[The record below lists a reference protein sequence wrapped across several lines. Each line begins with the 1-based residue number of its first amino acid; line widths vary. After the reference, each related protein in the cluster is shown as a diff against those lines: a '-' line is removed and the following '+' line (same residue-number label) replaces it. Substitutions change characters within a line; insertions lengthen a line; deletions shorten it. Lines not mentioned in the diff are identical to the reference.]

1 MKFDHIAHDN
11 QSTSTKKVSCF
22 IWKKKGM
29 KLTGLVTFIYINKY
43 SKTEI
48 LVLCYWHN

>member
-22 IWKKKGM
+22 IWKKK
-29 KLTGLVTFIYINKY
+29 KDETNWSSDFYL
-43 SKTEI
+43 
-48 LVLCYWHN
+48 H